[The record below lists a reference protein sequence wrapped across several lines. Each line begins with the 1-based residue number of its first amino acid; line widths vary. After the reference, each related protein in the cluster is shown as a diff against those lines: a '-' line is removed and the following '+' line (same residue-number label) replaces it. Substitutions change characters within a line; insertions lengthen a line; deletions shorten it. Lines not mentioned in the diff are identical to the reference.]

1 MSDTQIESS
10 VSEPSAV
17 AAKPNAMRQFREKLV
32 LFLHRQ
38 AERMDL
44 LPAEFGDKEPVDAN
58 DANSVLREWLRQA
71 RLWADYSPEQVLA
84 LKVGAAVLG
93 AALVVLIVLIGAIGA

>member
-1 MSDTQIESS
+1 MSDTQIESQ
-10 VSEPSAV
+10 VSEPPV
-17 AAKPNAMRQFREKLV
+17 ATARPNVVRQYGEKLV

-44 LPAEFGDKEPVDAN
+44 LPSEFGDQDPVDAN
-58 DANSVLREWLRQA
+58 DAGSLLREWRRHA
-71 RLWADYSPEQVLA
+71 RIWADCSPEQVLA

-93 AALVVLIVLIGAIGA
+93 AALAVLIVLIGAMG